1 MSGFQLGTALV
12 ANRETVIIMMEKRF
26 YPLGKLFALNG
37 LDPIPAGVGLSEMID
52 DWTVWLERIKE
63 SVNDAKSGTPSLQ
76 ASVEPLSVDEITW
89 LPPVRRPR
97 KLICMGTNYSGHAK
111 EVASKALKMPYS
123 FLKPPSNTLS
133 GSGSVVTLLDISEMN
148 DWEIELAVVIGK
160 TARHVPEGDALG
172 FVAGYS
178 VMNDV
183 SSRDW
188 VAERPEFLGIDWVV
202 GKAADGYAPMGPLL
216 TPAEFVADPQD
227 LDLELTLNGQVMQKG
242 NTADMV
248 FNVAQIIAHL
258 SRFMTLEPG
267 DIIATG
273 TPEGVGF
280 GRKPPVFLK
289 DGDVVRCTIEGLGML
304 ENRFVR
310 QG

>member
-1 MSGFQLGTALV
+1 MSGFQLGTAL
-12 ANRETVIIMMEKRF
+12 AAGQETVVVMTEGRL
-26 YPLGKLFALNG
+26 YPLDRLLAAAG
-37 LDPIPAGVGLSEMID
+37 LDPAPVGAGLSEMLEN
-52 DWTVWLERIKE
+52 WAAWLDRIKRA
-63 SVNDAKSGTPSLQ
+63 VGGTRLS
-76 ASVEPLSVDEITW
+76 SVEPLPVDGIAW

-97 KLICMGTNYSGHAK
+97 KLVCMGTNYSGHAK
-111 EVASKALKMPYS
+111 EVESKALDMPYS
-123 FLKPPSNTLS
+123 FLKPPSTTLC
-133 GSGSVVTLLDISEMN
+133 GSGSTVTLLDISEMN

-160 TARHVPEGDALG
+160 PARRVSEADALG
-172 FVAGYS
+172 HVAGYT

-188 VAERPEFLGIDWVV
+188 VAKRPEFLGIDWVV

-216 TPAEFVADPQD
+216 TPAEFVADPQN
-227 LDLELTLNGQVMQKG
+227 LGLELTLNGQVMQHG

-248 FNVAQIIAHL
+248 FSVAQVIAHL

-273 TPEGVGF
+273 TPEGVGL
-280 GRKPPVFLK
+280 GRKPPVFLQH
-289 DGDVVRCTIEGLGML
+289 GDVVRCTIAGLGTL

-310 QG
+310 ESGPC

>member
-12 ANRETVIIMMEKRF
+12 AGRETVVAMTEGRL
-26 YPLGKLFALNG
+26 YPLDRLFATSG
-37 LDPIPAGVGLSEMID
+37 LDPAPAGVGLSEMLD
-52 DWTVWLERIKE
+52 DWAAWLDRIK
-63 SVNDAKSGTPSLQ
+63 Q
-76 ASVEPLSVDEITW
+76 AVQGAQSHTSSVEPLPADGITW

-111 EVASKALKMPYS
+111 EVESKALAMPYS
-123 FLKPPSNTLS
+123 FLKPPSNTLC

-160 TARHVPEGDALG
+160 AARRVPEADALG
-172 FVAGYS
+172 FVAGYA

-188 VAERPEFLGIDWVV
+188 VAKRPEFLGIDWVV

-227 LDLELTLNGQVMQKG
+227 LGLELTLNGQVMQHG

-280 GRKPPVFLK
+280 GRKPPMFLQH
-289 DGDVVRCTIEGLGML
+289 GDTVRCTIEGLGTL